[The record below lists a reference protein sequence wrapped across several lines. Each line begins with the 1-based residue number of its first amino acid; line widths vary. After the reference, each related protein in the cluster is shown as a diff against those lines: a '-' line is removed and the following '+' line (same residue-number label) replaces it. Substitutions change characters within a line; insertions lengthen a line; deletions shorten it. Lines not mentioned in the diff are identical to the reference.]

1 MNRRA
6 LPNWPPLRD
15 ARGRLICCLP
25 PEEPPAR
32 EYRLPEIF
40 LGGAG
45 IAFLFFLLLLWG

>member
-1 MNRRA
+1 MSRRA

-32 EYRLPEIF
+32 LCRLREIL
-40 LGGAG
+40 LGGA
-45 IAFLFFLLLLWG
+45 AFAFGLYLILLWG